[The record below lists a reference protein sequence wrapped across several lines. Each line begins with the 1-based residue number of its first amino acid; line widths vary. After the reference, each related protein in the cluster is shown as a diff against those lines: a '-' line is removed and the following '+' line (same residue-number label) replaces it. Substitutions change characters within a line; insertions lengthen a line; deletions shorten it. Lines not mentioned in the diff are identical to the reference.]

1 VLNERADE
9 EMEVS
14 DTEEDYMG
22 NLKKKSRID
31 SSEDRAN
38 LAVIKVRVLSFACT
52 WCDHDQKLNMSCV
65 VICLLGNLQH
75 ILLYCIRLFVS

>member
-1 VLNERADE
+1 MLNERADE

-22 NLKKKSRID
+22 SLKKKSRID

-38 LAVIKVRVLSFACT
+38 LAVIKVRVSYT
-52 WCDHDQKLNMSCV
+52 SCV
-65 VICLLGNLQH
+65 SVIS
-75 ILLYCIRLFVS
+75 LYLV

>member
-9 EMEVS
+9 EMGVS

-22 NLKKKSRID
+22 SLKKKSRID

-38 LAVIKVRVLSFACT
+38 LAVIKVRVNYTC
-52 WCDHDQKLNMSCV
+52 CV
-65 VICLLGNLQH
+65 SVIAM
-75 ILLYCIRLFVS
+75 YFM

>member
-1 VLNERADE
+1 MLNERADE

-22 NLKKKSRID
+22 SLKKKSRID

-38 LAVIKVRVLSFACT
+38 LAVIKVRVSYT
-52 WCDHDQKLNMSCV
+52 SCV
-65 VICLLGNLQH
+65 NVIS
-75 ILLYCIRLFVS
+75 LYLV

>member
-1 VLNERADE
+1 MLNERADE

-22 NLKKKSRID
+22 SLKKKSRID

-38 LAVIKVRVLSFACT
+38 LAVIKVRVSYLLCK
-52 WCDHDQKLNMSCV
+52 CDIHVLG
-65 VICLLGNLQH
+65 VIVTKN
-75 ILLYCIRLFVS
+75 

>member
-22 NLKKKSRID
+22 SLKKKSRID

-38 LAVIKVRVLSFACT
+38 LAVIKVRVSYT
-52 WCDHDQKLNMSCV
+52 SCV
-65 VICLLGNLQH
+65 NVIS
-75 ILLYCIRLFVS
+75 LYLV

>member
-22 NLKKKSRID
+22 SLKKKSRID
-31 SSEDRAN
+31 SSEDRVN
-38 LAVIKVRVLSFACT
+38 LAVIKVSVSYAC
-52 WCDHDQKLNMSCV
+52 LN
-65 VICLLGNLQH
+65 VISSYL
-75 ILLYCIRLFVS
+75 V

>member
-1 VLNERADE
+1 MLNERADE

-22 NLKKKSRID
+22 SLKKKSRID

-38 LAVIKVRVLSFACT
+38 LAVIKVRVSYTCRV
-52 WCDHDQKLNMSCV
+52 S
-65 VICLLGNLQH
+65 VIS
-75 ILLYCIRLFVS
+75 LYLV